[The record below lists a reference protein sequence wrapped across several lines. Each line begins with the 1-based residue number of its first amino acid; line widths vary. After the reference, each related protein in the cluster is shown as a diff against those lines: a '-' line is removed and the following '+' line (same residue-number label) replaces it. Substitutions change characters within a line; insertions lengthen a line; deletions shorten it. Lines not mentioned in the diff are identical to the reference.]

1 MTWLLLALLAPLCWA
16 LANVIDTVMRRRF
29 VCDDHALMWGY
40 ATFRLPLVL
49 LLIALFGF
57 EFPANGVGW
66 MMLGVGM
73 LWTLAFIPYFRAIEV
88 EEPSRVILFLQLL
101 SVFTLVFGFLI
112 LGEKLEGRQAAAFVI
127 LLTGGVLAGIKQTKG
142 VWRFSGKAFVLMLV
156 ASFFWSISD
165 VVFKLLSSDFNR
177 FIPSFTLFFLG
188 SFVPGPLMLLV
199 PGMRRKAWRWWRKLP
214 AQAWGLTALTLVMGN
229 IGAISFAYALVL
241 GKVALT
247 SVLTDVQ
254 PLFVFLLTVGLARF
268 FKSIDPEDVSRSALI
283 FKGLSFAVI
292 LAGLWVLYFSP
303 L

>member
-16 LANVIDTVMRRRF
+16 LANVIDTIMRRRF
-29 VCDDHALMWGY
+29 VQDDYAIMWGY
-40 ATFRLPLVL
+40 AMFRLPLVL

-57 EFPANGVGW
+57 EFPSNGVGW

-73 LWTLAFIPYFRAIEV
+73 LWTLAFIPYFRALEV

-112 LGEKLEGRQAAAFVI
+112 LEEKLEGRQAVAFMI
-127 LLTGGVLAGIKQTKG
+127 LLAGGILAGIKHAKG
-142 VWRFSGKAFVLMLV
+142 VWRFSGYAFLLMLI
-156 ASFFWSISD
+156 ASFFWAIAD
-165 VVFKLLSSDFNR
+165 VVFKLLSADFDR

-188 SFVPGPLMLLV
+188 SFLPGPIMLLV
-199 PGMRRKAWRWWRKLP
+199 PGMRRKVGQWWDWRKLP
-214 AQAWGLTALTLVMGN
+214 AQAWGLTLMTLVMGAG
-229 IGAISFAYALVL
+229 GAFSFAYALVL

-268 FKSIDPEDVSRSALI
+268 FKSIDPEDVSRSAL
-283 FKGLSFAVI
+283 FVKGLSFAVI
-292 LAGLWVLYFSP
+292 LVGLWVLYN
-303 L
+303 